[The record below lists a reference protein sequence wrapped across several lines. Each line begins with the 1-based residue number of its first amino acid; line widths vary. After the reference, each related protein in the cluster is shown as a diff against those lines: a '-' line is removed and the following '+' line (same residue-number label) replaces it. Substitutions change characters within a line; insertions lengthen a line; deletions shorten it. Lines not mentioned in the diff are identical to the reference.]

1 MDSKTTNIEL
11 KKISETEYL
20 VGRNLTQ
27 LIHGNIIYVNAVGE
41 QTAELAELQ
50 NKINMTLATASNG
63 KINYL
68 IDLNK
73 CGKNSPEARQTWN
86 DLCMNANT
94 LKVAVFGLHPV
105 AKVLASFVMGIT
117 NRKNERF
124 FTSEEDALKW
134 LLEDNTTQQ

>member
-73 CGKNSPEARQTWN
+73 CGKNSPEAKVSWSFRYPFKSSRWKARLDASVLPSLTPA
-86 DLCMNANT
+86 MR
-94 LKVAVFGLHPV
+94 LKVRPIAPSTFMR
-105 AKVLASFVMGIT
+105 S
-117 NRKNERF
+117 
-124 FTSEEDALKW
+124 
-134 LLEDNTTQQ
+134 